1 MIHARTNHI
10 AAGILALAL
19 TIAVALS
26 TTTVPASARTFNFN
40 SAGSMVQ
47 QPLPPQFA
55 CAMQSSTQRAALC
68 LPAILRPLSAAGSA
82 QASLK
87 PRCPSRPAIRHT
99 INRVRRR
106 K

>member
-19 TIAVALS
+19 TIALALS

-55 CAMQSSTQRAALC
+55 CAMSRALNG
-68 LPAILRPLSAAGSA
+68 RRSA
-82 QASLK
+82 
-87 PRCPSRPAIRHT
+87 C
-99 INRVRRR
+99 RRSPDR
-106 K
+106 